1 MLSLLFGVGAALLW
15 GVHDVCVRFVT
26 AKCGPATAFL
36 AVLSVGALL
45 ILPFAVAMGGW
56 SAIGTGNATLGI
68 LSGLTYA
75 AAGYSLYRAFEIGP
89 VRLVAPLIGAYPV
102 LSVLWAAVQGRPPD
116 AAQALAVLA
125 IVAGVGLNAV
135 LSDEGDAASDGP
147 SRLRGA
153 LLWSLAACAGFAL
166 TFALGQAAS
175 AQGGGVALV
184 LLSRLA
190 ALAGLLSVTLA
201 VDRRSISLRG
211 APLRLLALMGLCDAT
226 ALGLVQTAGTLPN
239 PEFAAVASSTFGM
252 VTILLA
258 WGLLRERMTMPQW
271 LAVALVF
278 AGIGYLAL

>member
-1 MLSLLFGVGAALLW
+1 M
-15 GVHDVCVRFVT
+15 
-26 AKCGPATAFL
+26 
-36 AVLSVGALL
+36 
-45 ILPFAVAMGGW
+45 
-56 SAIGTGNATLGI
+56 
-68 LSGLTYA
+68 
-75 AAGYSLYRAFEIGP
+75 
-89 VRLVAPLIGAYPV
+89 
-102 LSVLWAAVQGRPPD
+102 
-116 AAQALAVLA
+116 
-125 IVAGVGLNAV
+125 
-135 LSDEGDAASDGP
+135 
-147 SRLRGA
+147 
-153 LLWSLAACAGFAL
+153 
-166 TFALGQAAS
+166 
-175 AQGGGVALV
+175 ALV